1 MDLSETL
8 CVNNY
13 LLEALGGVNSDLG
26 DALKTCSPEG
36 GVSLDGCSGVD
47 EFMLLKEI
55 TEVIDVEARLG
66 AGYEMGSVPLCEV
79 DDLSL
84 DSLEPEVG
92 VLSADVWI

>member
-1 MDLSETL
+1 MDLSETPRVL
-8 CVNNY
+8 NY
-13 LLEALGGVNSDLG
+13 LLEVLGRVNSDLS
-26 DALKTCSPEG
+26 DALKALFSEG
-36 GVSLDGCSGVD
+36 WIPLDGCSGVD